1 MPFVLVRSDKDYK
14 IVKGGSAPPFF
25 YALKRVRP
33 APLEPKDGA
42 CGRGAGLTLDDW
54 QNEES

>member
-1 MPFVLVRSDKDYK
+1 MPSVLARSDKDYK
-14 IVKGGSAPPFF
+14 ISKGWEFPTFF
-25 YALKRVRP
+25 YALNRVRP

-42 CGRGAGLTLDDW
+42 CGGTGLTLDDW

>member
-14 IVKGGSAPPFF
+14 IVKGGSSQPFF

-33 APLEPKDGA
+33 APLEPNDGA
-42 CGRGAGLTLDDW
+42 CGRGDGLTLDDW

>member
-14 IVKGGSAPPFF
+14 IVKGGSSPPFF

-33 APLEPKDGA
+33 APRPQAPSFGSS
-42 CGRGAGLTLDDW
+42 GAGLTLDDW